1 MPSHYDLPKSKG
13 GAIGSVLKRILQI
26 LKNKSKSDRRVEEDR
41 RVSDD
46 KYIGEMPSLW
56 KTAKQR
62 KVMDHVRPKDP
73 SVTASDLLRNP
84 GKPARRRGDNR
95 RENPTA
101 RAVTRGG
108 AILGGVGVPV
118 GVAAGAL
125 QRNKNKKT
133 TEQKRTK
140 KASPTFDEQLEAISK
155 KDYKL
160 KRVQ

>member
-1 MPSHYDLPKSKG
+1 MVG
-13 GAIGSVLKRILQI
+13 GLLKRVWQI
-26 LKNKSKSDRRVEEDR
+26 MKNKSKSDRRGLEDR
-41 RVSDD
+41 RAPDEEHL
-46 KYIGEMPSLW
+46 GEMPDYW

-62 KVMDHVRPKDP
+62 KGTNGHE
-73 SVTASDLLRNP
+73 DLKRDDTGISAWTQPELRHP
-84 GKPARRRGDNR
+84 GKAERRRGDNR
-95 RENPTA
+95 REDPAA
-101 RAVTRGG
+101 RSATRGG
-108 AILGGVGVPV
+108 TIATVVGVPA
-118 GVAAGAL
+118 GLTAGAL